1 MNLREEKG
9 ITGIDITVTVIVIT
23 LFVALI
29 ATLLTAINTSSSSID
44 RKTEATNHVIS
55 TIEELKAES
64 WDNIQKIEDGQN
76 NGYNG
81 YINNTSYYR
90 TIEIKDYAKIKEEEG
105 FNKED
110 FKEGL
115 VKKLT
120 VQVSYKNGKDDE
132 VISISTVL
140 TKGD

>member
-1 MNLREEKG
+1 MKIKDEKG

-44 RKTEATNHVIS
+44 RKTEATNYVIS